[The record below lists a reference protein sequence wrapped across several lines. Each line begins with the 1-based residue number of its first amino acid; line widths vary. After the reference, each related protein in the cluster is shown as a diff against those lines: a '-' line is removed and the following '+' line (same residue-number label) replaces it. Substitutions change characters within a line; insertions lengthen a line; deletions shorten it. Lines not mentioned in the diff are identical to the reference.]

1 MFKFSSKIKYAIIG
15 LCDINMHSKNKPVS
29 LTGIIRRQKVSK
41 SYMERILSQ
50 LVKHKVLKSVQ
61 GIKGGFVLNK
71 RNGNISLL
79 KIYEI
84 FNNKDIKKNDFLEI
98 KNKKIR
104 AILVGLDILLNKKTI
119 EMLKSIKLN
128 SFPDLIK

>member
-15 LCDINMHSKNKPVS
+15 LCDINMHSKDKPVS
-29 LTGIIRRQKVSK
+29 LTGIVRRQKVSK

-50 LVKHKVLKSVQ
+50 LVKHKVLKSIQ
-61 GIKGGFVLNK
+61 GVKGGFGVNK

-84 FNNKDIKKNDFLEI
+84 FNSKDIKKNNFLEI
-98 KNKKIR
+98 RNKKIR
-104 AILVGLDILLNKKTI
+104 AVLMGLDILLNKKTI
-119 EMLKSIKLN
+119 EMLKNIKLN